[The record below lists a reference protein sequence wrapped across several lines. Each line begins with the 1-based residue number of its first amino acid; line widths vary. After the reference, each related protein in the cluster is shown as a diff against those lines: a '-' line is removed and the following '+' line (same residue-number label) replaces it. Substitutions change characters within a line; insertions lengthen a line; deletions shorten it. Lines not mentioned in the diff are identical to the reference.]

1 MVLHDDNSDFMRSLL
16 RNRDDIACFVAI
28 VA

>member
-1 MVLHDDNSDFMRSLL
+1 MVLQDDNSDFMRSLL
-16 RNRDDIACFVAI
+16 RNRGNITCFVAI

>member
-1 MVLHDDNSDFMRSLL
+1 MVLHDDNSDFMHSLL
-16 RNRDDIACFVAI
+16 RNRGDNACFVAI